1 MKRSHLSKLAGA
13 GLLALSL
20 AILPSTLPVTGQTT
34 NSFNSPGFK
43 ADHNHGDTTRPNDTP
58 TKLNKDSIDW
68 GLLGVVGLVGL
79 LALAA
84 NNFRRNP
91 F

>member
-1 MKRSHLSKLAGA
+1 MKRSYLSKLVVTR
-13 GLLALSL
+13 LLALSL
-20 AILPSTLPVTGQTT
+20 AILPSMSATAQTT
-34 NSFNSPGFK
+34 NPPNSPGFK
-43 ADHNHGDTTRPNDTP
+43 ADHNHGDTTRPNDIP
-58 TKLNKDSIDW
+58 TKSNKDSIDW

-79 LALAA
+79 LILAA